1 MPRYRTF
8 LHRTFALRN
17 DRILRTLM
25 LGHRPWWAA
34 AGLAGVVGIGGV
46 LGAPRT
52 APVGTVE
59 ARAEAAAAEVAT
71 AAVAE
76 AVAPEDANAL
86 GVSTS
91 WDLPNLDH
99 PRVDYWVGRY
109 SSDPDM
115 RQKFEGFLRRSGWY
129 RAMIATELAERGM
142 PQDLL
147 YLSMIES
154 GFQPRAFSRAK
165 ASGLWQFISE
175 TGRRYGLAIDG
186 YVDERNHPERA
197 TAAALDYLEEL
208 HERFDSWYL
217 AAAAYNTGENRVA
230 RIMREEFGTEKA
242 FGEGAYYRIWDRL
255 PRETRDYVPL
265 MIAAARITK
274 DPERYGFGDVS
285 PEKPLEYEEVVTDAA
300 MTFQQIAKAANV
312 DLEQVRLLNPYL
324 RNGRTPGN
332 RRVVVRLPA
341 GASDDFLD
349 NWMRFA
355 GRPEPMSAR
364 ITHHVAYRVRRGDNL
379 GSVARRHG
387 MTVTQLRRL
396 NGLRSDRIYAGQTL
410 KVAQ

>member
-1 MPRYRTF
+1 MAGYRT
-8 LHRTFALRN
+8 LASRK
-17 DRILRTLM
+17 DRTLRA
-25 LGHRPWWAA
+25 LFSGARPWWAA
-34 AGLAGVVGIGGV
+34 AGLAGVVGVGGV
-46 LGAPRT
+46 LGT
-52 APVGTVE
+52 NE
-59 ARAEAAAAEVAT
+59 ARPTAEAP

-76 AVAPEDANAL
+76 LSAELSIEDAVAAAVAPADANQL
-86 GVSTS
+86 GVSTR

-109 SSDPDM
+109 STDPVM
-115 RQKFEGFLRRSGWY
+115 REKFELFLTRSGLY
-129 RAMIATELAERGM
+129 REMIARELAERGM

-154 GFQPRAFSRAK
+154 GFSARAYSTAN

-175 TGRRYGLAIDG
+175 TGQRYGLTIDG

-197 TAAALDYLEEL
+197 TEAALDYLAEL
-208 HERFDSWYL
+208 HDRFDSWYL
-217 AAAAYNTGENRVA
+217 AAAAYNTGENRVG

-242 FGEGAYYRIWDRL
+242 FGEGAYYRIWNRL

-274 DPERYGFGDVS
+274 DPARYGFEDIS
-285 PEKPLEYEEVVTDAA
+285 PEQPLKYEEVVTDAA
-300 MTFQQIAKAANV
+300 MTFQQIAKAASV
-312 DLEQVRLLNPYL
+312 DVEQVRLLNPFL
-324 RNGRTPGN
+324 RKGGTPGN

-341 GASDDFLD
+341 GSSDAFLD

-355 GRPEPMSAR
+355 GRPQPIANKVV
-364 ITHHVAYRVRRGDNL
+364 HQVAYRVRRGDNL

-387 MTVTQLRRL
+387 MTVTQLRKL

-410 KVAQ
+410 RVTQ